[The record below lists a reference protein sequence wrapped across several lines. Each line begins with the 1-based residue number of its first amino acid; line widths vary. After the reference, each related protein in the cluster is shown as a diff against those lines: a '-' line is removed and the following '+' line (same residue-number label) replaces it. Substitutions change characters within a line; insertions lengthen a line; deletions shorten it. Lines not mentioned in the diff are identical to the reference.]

1 MPLTMT
7 VRRSGGRSHN
17 FWHAEACWRQNRAS
31 VTHIL
36 PGRHTAVT
44 WRGYMVFR
52 TNVNIN
58 PFGGS
63 FMKRILSS
71 AMAAALT
78 TVAMLGLTAT
88 SFAGDLPVKG
98 STTVQP
104 IMQKAVEAFMAKNKG
119 ISVSISASGS
129 GDGAKALID
138 GSTPLAML
146 SREMKESELKQAKEK
161 GVTPKQIVIGYD
173 CLTPIVHPSNTV
185 KNLTM
190 AQLKDIYTGKI
201 TDWKAVGGAP
211 GPISVVSR
219 DSSSGTFEYWNE
231 HVLKKERV
239 FARAQMQASSGAVA
253 QTVSKQKSAI
263 GYVGLAYTKNPAIK
277 VVSVDGVPG
286 SVENTLN
293 GTYPIS
299 RGLYLYTS
307 GEPTGDVAKLV
318 NFILSDA
325 GQKIVADVEY
335 VPLKADKGGKKV
347 KK

>member
-1 MPLTMT
+1 
-7 VRRSGGRSHN
+7 
-17 FWHAEACWRQNRAS
+17 
-31 VTHIL
+31 
-36 PGRHTAVT
+36 
-44 WRGYMVFR
+44 
-52 TNVNIN
+52 
-58 PFGGS
+58 
-63 FMKRILSS
+63 MKRLFS
-71 AMAAALT
+71 AALCT
-78 TVAMLGLTAT
+78 LAALGLAATA
-88 SFAGDLPVKG
+88 FAGDLPVKG

-104 IMQKAVEAFMAKNKG
+104 IMQKAVEKFMAMPQNKG
-119 ISVSISASGS
+119 ISISLSASGS

-138 GSTPLAML
+138 GSTPLAMM
-146 SREMKESELKQAKEK
+146 SREMKASELAQAKDK
-161 GVTPKQIVIGYD
+161 GVNPKQIIIAYD
-173 CLTPIVHPSNTV
+173 CLTPIVHPSNAV
-185 KNLTM
+185 KNLTL

-201 TDWKAVGGAP
+201 TDWKQVGGAP

-263 GYVGLAYTKNPAIK
+263 GYVGLAYTKNPALK
-277 VVSVDGVPG
+277 AVSVEGVPG

-299 RGLYLYTS
+299 RGLYLYTN
-307 GEPTGDVAKLV
+307 GEPSGDVAKLV

-335 VPLKADKGGKKV
+335 VPLKAVKSAKPAKADKTDKKA